1 MFEGYEV
8 VVLLTAA
15 IVCLHIECSVMDFE
29 FEGIYG
35 VLLLLLFDYVVI
47 HFFQFFLLSGRW
59 DVCIFVCAC
68 LVIDTNNT

>member
-15 IVCLHIECSVMDFE
+15 IVCLHIECSVLDFE

-35 VLLLLLFDYVVI
+35 VLLLLLFDYVVNAFLSI
-47 HFFQFFLLSGRW
+47 FFIVW
-59 DVCIFVCAC
+59 
-68 LVIDTNNT
+68 